1 MEQSG
6 SGTLIGKGSAESP
19 ARDGFSE
26 WSGFLDRRQF
36 IAGSAAALSV
46 FGSGIG
52 VAADDNTDQAFDAQA
67 VRRMAKQLAQQTYR
81 PPDQTLPSELGSI
94 DYDAYRGIRYR
105 PDRALWKGEGLP
117 FEVQFFHRG
126 WIFKDRVTIF
136 VVDSGRARQIA
147 YSRDLFSFD
156 NSKPPPPNVNLGFAG
171 FRLHA
176 PINRPDYYDE
186 VGVFLGASYFR
197 AVAKGQVYGMSARGL
212 SIRTADSK
220 GEEFPA
226 FTTYWI
232 EKPAKGTNSIVVHAL
247 LDSPSAAAAFRFTI
261 RPGDETIYDTEVA
274 LYPRADIGEAGIGSG
289 TTMFLFDTNDRDNAD
304 DFRPAVHDSDGLA
317 MRSGR
322 DEEIWRP
329 LSNPRELQI
338 SYFGDVN
345 PRGFGL
351 MQRERDFFAYDDLES
366 HFEKRPS
373 LWVEPIGDWGEGNVM
388 LIEIP
393 TKEEI
398 HDNIVSFWR
407 PKDTLKAKGEYN
419 FTYRLHWGYGRPN
432 PGNLAEFAK
441 TSIGAGRGGTR
452 LFVVEATGAALA
464 AADPKALKATV
475 TASKGAIRNLVL
487 QPNPETGGMRISF
500 ELDTKNEA
508 LIELRG
514 QLKAQ
519 DKPISE
525 TWLYRWTR

>member
-1 MEQSG
+1 M
-6 SGTLIGKGSAESP
+6 
-19 ARDGFSE
+19 
-26 WSGFLDRRQF
+26 DRRQF
-36 IAGSAAALSV
+36 IAGSAATLSIL
-46 FGSGIG
+46 GSGVGIG
-52 VAADDNTDQAFDAQA
+52 AADVPSNAPTEQPFDGQT
-67 VRRMAKQLAQQTYR
+67 VRRLARQLAQQAYKT
-81 PPDQTLPSELGSI
+81 PDHTVPAELAKI
-94 DYDAYRGIRYR
+94 DYDAYRSIRYR
-105 PDRALWKGEGLP
+105 ADRALWRGEGLP

-126 WIFKDRVTIF
+126 WIFKDRIQVY
-136 VVDSGRARQIA
+136 VVDDGHARPVA

-156 NSKPPPPNVNLGFAG
+156 NVQPPPADSNIGFAG

-212 SIRTADSK
+212 SIKTADPK

-226 FTTYWI
+226 FTTFWI

-247 LDSPSAAAAFRFTI
+247 LDSQSAAAAFRFTI
-261 RPGDETIYDTEVA
+261 RPGEETIYDSEVA
-274 LYPRADIGEAGIGSG
+274 LYPRADIAEV
-289 TTMFLFDTNDRDNAD
+289 RH
-304 DFRPAVHDSDGLA
+304 RPAARPCFCSMPTIASASTTSALPCTIPTASPCATAGTR
-317 MRSGR
+317 RSGA
-322 DEEIWRP
+322 
-329 LSNPRELQI
+329 LLCNPRELQV

-366 HFEKRPS
+366 HFEKRPC
-373 LWVEPIGDWGEGNVM
+373 LWVEPIGDWGEGNVV
-388 LIEIP
+388 LVEIP

-419 FTYRLHWGYGRPN
+419 FTYRLHWGNAWTN
-432 PGNLAEFAK
+432 PARLAEFAK
-441 TSIGAGRGGTR
+441 TRVGAGPGGTR
-452 LFVVEATGAALA
+452 RFVLEVLGQALFSV
-464 AADPKALKATV
+464 DPKALQTTV
-475 TASKGAIRNLVL
+475 TASKGAIKNLVL
-487 QPNPETGGMRISF
+487 QPNPETGGMRIGF
-500 ELDTKNEA
+500 ELDTKNEN

-514 QLKAQ
+514 QLMAQ

>member
-1 MEQSG
+1 M
-6 SGTLIGKGSAESP
+6 
-19 ARDGFSE
+19 
-26 WSGFLDRRQF
+26 DRRQF
-36 IAGSAAALSV
+36 IAGSAATLSV
-46 FGSGIG
+46 LGGGVSIG
-52 VAADDNTDQAFDAQA
+52 AADEQGDQPFDAQT
-67 VRRMAKQLAQQTYR
+67 VRRLAQQIAQQAYKT
-81 PPDQTLPSELGSI
+81 PDQTVPAELAKIG
-94 DYDAYRGIRYR
+94 YDAYRSIRYR

-126 WIFKDRVTIF
+126 WIFKDRVQIF
-136 VVDSGRARQIA
+136 VVDGGRARQIA

-156 NSKPPPPNVNLGFAG
+156 NVQPPPAGTNIGFAG

-212 SIRTADSK
+212 SIKTADPK

-226 FTTYWI
+226 FTTFWI
-232 EKPAKGTNSIVVHAL
+232 EKPTKGTNSIVVHAL

-261 RPGDETIYDTEVA
+261 RPGDETIYDTEVT
-274 LYPRADIGEAGIGSG
+274 LYPRADIAESGIASG
-289 TTMFLFDTNDRDNAD
+289 TTMFLFDANDRVGID

-317 MRSGR
+317 MRSGH

-329 LSNPRELQI
+329 LCNPRDLQV

-366 HFEKRPS
+366 HFEKRPC

-407 PKDTLKAKGEYN
+407 PKDMLKAKGEYN
-419 FTYRLHWGYGRPN
+419 FTYRLHWCNGWTN
-432 PGNLAEFAK
+432 PARLAEFAK
-441 TSIGAGRGGTR
+441 TRIGAGPGGTR
-452 LFVVEATGAALA
+452 RFVLEVVGQALFSV
-464 AADPKALKATV
+464 DPKALQTTV
-475 TASKGAIRNLVL
+475 TASKGAIKNLVL

-500 ELDTKNEA
+500 ELDTKNEN

-514 QLKAQ
+514 QLMAQ
-519 DKPISE
+519 NKPISE

>member
-1 MEQSG
+1 M
-6 SGTLIGKGSAESP
+6 
-19 ARDGFSE
+19 
-26 WSGFLDRRQF
+26 
-36 IAGSAAALSV
+36 LSV
-46 FGSGIG
+46 LGNGASR
-52 VAADDNTDQAFDAQA
+52 AADDDNGQPFDAQA
-67 VRRMAKQLAQQTYR
+67 VRRIAQQLAAQKYKT
-81 PPDQTLPSELGSI
+81 PDQSLPSELTNI
-94 DYDAYRGIRYR
+94 DYDAYRSIRYR
-105 PDRALWKGEGLP
+105 PDKAVWRGEGLP

-126 WIFKDRVTIF
+126 WIFRDRVKIF
-136 VVDSGRARQIA
+136 VVDGGRAREIV

-156 NSKPPPPNVNLGFAG
+156 KVKPPPPDVNIGFAG

-176 PINRPDYYDE
+176 PMNRPDYYDE

-197 AVAKGQVYGMSARGL
+197 AVAKGQNYGMSSRGL
-212 SIRTADSK
+212 SIKTADPK

-274 LYPRADIGEAGIGSG
+274 LYPRVDIAESGIGSG
-289 TTMFLFDTNDRDNAD
+289 TTMFLFDTNDRVGID

-329 LSNPRELQI
+329 LHNPRELQT
-338 SYFGDVN
+338 SFFADVN

-373 LWVEPIGDWGEGNVM
+373 LWVEPIGDWGEGNVI
-388 LIEIP
+388 LVEIP

-419 FTYRLHWGYGRPN
+419 FTYRLHWGHGRPN
-432 PGNLAEFAK
+432 PGHLAEFAK
-441 TSIGAGRGGTR
+441 LSIGAGRGGTR
-452 LFVVEATGAALA
+452 LFVLEAVGQALTAVE
-464 AADPKALKATV
+464 PKALQTTV
-475 TASKGAIRNLVL
+475 TASKGTIKNLVL

-500 ELDTKNEA
+500 DLDTKNEN

-514 QLKAQ
+514 QLKVQ

>member
-1 MEQSG
+1 LEWDRGRHGAAQNQSVEG
-6 SGTLIGKGSAESP
+6 VS
-19 ARDGFSE
+19 
-26 WSGFLDRRQF
+26 LDRRQF
-36 IAGSAAALSV
+36 IAGSAATLSIL
-46 FGSGIG
+46 GSGVGIG
-52 VAADDNTDQAFDAQA
+52 AADVPSNAPTEQPFDGQT
-67 VRRMAKQLAQQTYR
+67 VRRLARQLAQQAYKT
-81 PPDQTLPSELGSI
+81 PDHTVPAELAKI
-94 DYDAYRGIRYR
+94 DYDAYRSIRYR
-105 PDRALWKGEGLP
+105 ADRALWRGEGLP

-126 WIFKDRVTIF
+126 WIFKDRIQVY
-136 VVDSGRARQIA
+136 VVDNGHARPVA

-156 NSKPPPPNVNLGFAG
+156 NVQPPPADSNIGFAG

-212 SIRTADSK
+212 SIKTADPK

-226 FTTYWI
+226 FTTFWI

-261 RPGDETIYDTEVA
+261 RPGEETIYDSEVA
-274 LYPRADIGEAGIGSG
+274 LYPRADIAEAGIASG
-289 TTMFLFDTNDRDNAD
+289 TTMFLYDANDRVGID

-317 MRSGR
+317 LRSGR

-329 LSNPRELQI
+329 LCNPRELQV

-366 HFEKRPS
+366 HFEKRPC

-407 PKDTLKAKGEYN
+407 PKDMLKAKGEYN
-419 FTYRLHWGYGRPN
+419 FTYRLHWCNAWTN
-432 PGNLAEFAK
+432 PARLAEFAK
-441 TSIGAGRGGTR
+441 TRVGAGPGGTR
-452 LFVVEATGAALA
+452 RFVLEVLGQALFSV
-464 AADPKALKATV
+464 DPKALQTTV
-475 TASKGAIRNLVL
+475 TASKGAIKNLVL
-487 QPNPETGGMRISF
+487 QPNPETGGMRIGF
-500 ELDTKNEA
+500 ELDTKNEN

-514 QLKAQ
+514 QLMAQ
-519 DKPISE
+519 NKPISE

>member
-1 MEQSG
+1 M
-6 SGTLIGKGSAESP
+6 
-19 ARDGFSE
+19 
-26 WSGFLDRRQF
+26 
-36 IAGSAAALSV
+36 LSV
-46 FGSGIG
+46 LGNAVG
-52 VAADDNTDQAFDAQA
+52 VAADDNADRSFNAQA
-67 VRRMAKQLAQQTYR
+67 VRRMAQELAQQAYKA
-81 PPDQTLPSELGSI
+81 PDHSLASDLVNI
-94 DYDAYRGIRYR
+94 DYDAYRGIRFR
-105 PDRALWKGEGLP
+105 PDRALWKSEGLP
-117 FEVQFFHRG
+117 FQLQFFHRG
-126 WIFKDRVTIF
+126 WIYKDRVRIF
-136 VVDSGRARQIA
+136 IVENGRAQEVV
-147 YSRDLFSFD
+147 YSPDLFTFD
-156 NSKPPPPNVNLGFAG
+156 KVKPPAPGVNIGFAG

-176 PINRPDYYDE
+176 PFNRPDYYDE

-197 AVAKGQVYGMSARGL
+197 AVAKGQVYGLSARGL
-212 SIRTADSK
+212 SIKTADPK

-226 FTTYWI
+226 FTSFWI
-232 EKPAKGTNSIVVHAL
+232 EKPAKGTTSIVVHAL

-274 LYPRADIGEAGIGSG
+274 LYPRVDIAESGVGSG
-289 TTMFLFDTNDRDNAD
+289 TSMFLFDSSDRVGVD

-329 LSNPRELQI
+329 LANPRDLQV

-373 LWVEPIGDWGEGNVM
+373 LWVEPIGDWGEGNVV
-388 LIEIP
+388 LVEIP

-407 PKDTLKAKGEYN
+407 PKETLKAKGEYN
-419 FTYRLHWGYGRPN
+419 FTYRLHWGWGRPN
-432 PGNLAEFAK
+432 AAKLGEFVQ
-441 TSIGAGRGGTR
+441 TSIGAGRDGTR
-452 LFVVEATGAALA
+452 LFVLEVIGPAVAAVDYA
-464 AADPKALKATV
+464 AQKASV
-475 TASKGAIRNLVL
+475 TASKGAINNLVL
-487 QPNPETGGMRISF
+487 HPNPETGGMRISF
-500 ELDTKNEA
+500 ELDTKNEP

-514 QLKAQ
+514 TLTAQ
-519 DKPISE
+519 DKPIAE